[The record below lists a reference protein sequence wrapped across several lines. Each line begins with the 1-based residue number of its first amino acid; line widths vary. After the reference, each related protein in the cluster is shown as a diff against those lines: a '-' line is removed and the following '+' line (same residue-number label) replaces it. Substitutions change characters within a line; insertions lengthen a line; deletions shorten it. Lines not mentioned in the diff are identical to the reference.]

1 MAMSAAKPVRDAVLR
16 TDATDAALTDRLL
29 APLWSKS
36 RLWWLAF
43 GLTGAGTLLYAAAV
57 TYTVVAGIGV
67 WGNNIPVAWA
77 FAITNFVWWIGIGHA
92 GTFIS
97 AFLLLLQQPWRAS
110 VNRIAEAMTL
120 FALVQ
125 AALFPVLHL
134 GRPWFAYWLIPYPAT
149 MQVWPQFRSALPWD
163 FAAILTYFTVSLL
176 FWYTGLVPDLATVRD
191 RVPSRARRLTY
202 GLFALGWRGAAR
214 HWQLYRIAYGLL
226 AGLATPLVISVHS
239 IVSMDFATAQLPG
252 WHSTIFPPYFVA
264 GALYSGFAMVLTLMI
279 PLRRIFGLQDV
290 ITEKH
295 LDSIG
300 KMALAMAWMLIYAYV
315 VEAFLA
321 WYRGDI
327 YERYAQLV
335 ARPFGPFA
343 WIFWVMLACNV
354 LTPQLFWAR
363 RLRTSPWVLF
373 AASLLIQVGMWSE
386 RFIIIVSSLSQ
397 DFLPSSWHTYA
408 PTWVDGSLLLGS
420 IAFFLL
426 LFLLFVRYVPF
437 VPIGEVKHLRY
448 ELAREGAHRGGE

>member
-1 MAMSAAKPVRDAVLR
+1 
-16 TDATDAALTDRLL
+16 
-29 APLWSKS
+29 
-36 RLWWLAF
+36 
-43 GLTGAGTLLYAAAV
+43 
-57 TYTVVAGIGV
+57 
-67 WGNNIPVAWA
+67 
-77 FAITNFVWWIGIGHA
+77 
-92 GTFIS
+92 
-97 AFLLLLQQPWRAS
+97 
-110 VNRIAEAMTL
+110 
-120 FALVQ
+120 
-125 AALFPVLHL
+125 
-134 GRPWFAYWLIPYPAT
+134 
-149 MQVWPQFRSALPWD
+149 
-163 FAAILTYFTVSLL
+163 
-176 FWYTGLVPDLATVRD
+176 
-191 RVPSRARRLTY
+191 
-202 GLFALGWRGAAR
+202 
-214 HWQLYRIAYGLL
+214 
-226 AGLATPLVISVHS
+226 ISVHS

-448 ELAREGAHRGGE
+448 ELAREG